1 MGKSPATQSKPDSA
15 QLLEAFSLFN
25 ETSRELTEAYGT
37 LQAEVARLGAELASA
52 NARLR
57 AELRAREA
65 LNQRLSLLLE
75 LLPGAVLVVDDAGA
89 ILQMNPE
96 ASRLL
101 GSDKVGS
108 VWHGLEDLR
117 LGESGE
123 EWLLQQPGK
132 PIRRLAVAINALP
145 DEGGQI
151 VLLQDVTATRA
162 RQAAAQQRERL
173 AAMGETM
180 AGLAH
185 QLRTPLAT
193 ALLALE
199 QMSWERGPEHIH
211 KQRQRALQRLRALE
225 TTIDKMLLF
234 LRSGEVEGGRIGVAD
249 ILDGLRENFAELY
262 RQKNVDLRLPT
273 LSADLFLT
281 GSREAW
287 ISILGNLLENALQFS
302 PEGGTVRVDVAGVA
316 GILHWTVCDEGPGV
330 PTAERGRIFAPF
342 YTRRRG
348 GTGLGLSIVR
358 NFVESMGGSI
368 QVMDTAQ
375 GACFRIQV
383 PVWTQPEPILRSSTA
398 QEPR

>member
-151 VLLQDVTATRA
+151 VLLQDVTDRK
-162 RQAAAQQRERL
+162 
-173 AAMGETM
+173 
-180 AGLAH
+180 
-185 QLRTPLAT
+185 
-193 ALLALE
+193 
-199 QMSWERGPEHIH
+199 S
-211 KQRQRALQRLRALE
+211 
-225 TTIDKMLLF
+225 
-234 LRSGEVEGGRIGVAD
+234 VV
-249 ILDGLRENFAELY
+249 
-262 RQKNVDLRLPT
+262 
-273 LSADLFLT
+273 
-281 GSREAW
+281 
-287 ISILGNLLENALQFS
+287 
-302 PEGGTVRVDVAGVA
+302 
-316 GILHWTVCDEGPGV
+316 
-330 PTAERGRIFAPF
+330 
-342 YTRRRG
+342 
-348 GTGLGLSIVR
+348 
-358 NFVESMGGSI
+358 
-368 QVMDTAQ
+368 
-375 GACFRIQV
+375 
-383 PVWTQPEPILRSSTA
+383 
-398 QEPR
+398 